1 MGFGGGSDVAPAPLR
16 GGVTDSNYEEVRGR
30 GGFATGYLLVRRQC
44 GNDRTRCLRF
54 CRDNYC
60 SYFHHDCCSDDLC
73 GTDDDHHDDCG
84 TDDDLVAAYDG
95 TDDDYGIDAVYEGR
109 CPARATELAP
119 RVAD

>member
-1 MGFGGGSDVAPAPLR
+1 M
-16 GGVTDSNYEEVRGR
+16 TDSNYEEVRGR

-60 SYFHHDCCSDDLC
+60 SYFHHDRCSDDLC
-73 GTDDDHHDDCG
+73 CSDDDCGTDDDHHDDCRTDDDHHDDCG
-84 TDDDLVAAYDG
+84 TDD
-95 TDDDYGIDAVYEGR
+95 VYEGR